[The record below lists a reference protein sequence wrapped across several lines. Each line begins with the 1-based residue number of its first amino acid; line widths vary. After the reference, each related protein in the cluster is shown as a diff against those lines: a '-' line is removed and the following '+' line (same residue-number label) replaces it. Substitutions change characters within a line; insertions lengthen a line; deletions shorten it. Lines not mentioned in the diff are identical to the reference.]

1 MSFKND
7 LSMKN
12 LPFNSFSIE
21 KKLPYIPT
29 IIKEDKKI
37 IQSDLSLLNLNAG
50 NLPPIQKLFSRS
62 QSRRLTRKLTREKT
76 SNKILYTESSLNDS
90 QRLLQNRILRNKNRL
105 INKLQKKEINPYL
118 YSPTKGVFLTN
129 LSQGRTNDD
138 SSILNNSSSVSLS
151 RISSERRK
159 KMSSKDKDNLIRS
172 VLYLNLESK
181 DAFNKLQR
189 SVDNINSYE
198 KSMINRCDITLKYYD
213 NKYKIQSDEF
223 LKENIDDH
231 MDNFNLR
238 FNQFFDKMFSENKE
252 FDYYVIMKAIK
263 EMEKKKMIKKDKEIK
278 VEKRHDKFV
287 KLIYNNQKEAKRTY
301 ELIDEIKKKRLKEI
315 EEYKMKSKKFHNKQ
329 NEYI

>member
-37 IQSDLSLLNLNAG
+37 IQSDLSLLNLNEG

-90 QRLLQNRILRNKNRL
+90 QRLLQNRILRSKNRL

-151 RISSERRK
+151 RISSGRRK

-252 FDYYVIMKAIK
+252 FDYYVIMRIIK
-263 EMEKKKMIKKDKEIK
+263 EMEKKKMIKRDKEIK
-278 VEKRHDKFV
+278 IEKRHDKFIN
-287 KLIYNNQKEAKRTY
+287 LIKNNQKEAKRTY

-315 EEYKMKSKKFHNKQ
+315 EEYKMKAKKFYKK
-329 NEYI
+329 

>member
-37 IQSDLSLLNLNAG
+37 IQSDLSLLNLNKG

-151 RISSERRK
+151 RISSGRRK

-252 FDYYVIMKAIK
+252 FDYYVIMRIIK
-263 EMEKKKMIKKDKEIK
+263 EMEKKKMIKRDKEIK
-278 VEKRHDKFV
+278 IEKRHDKFSN
-287 KLIYNNQKEAKRTY
+287 LIKNNQIEAKGTY

-315 EEYKMKSKKFHNKQ
+315 EEYKMKAKKFYKK
-329 NEYI
+329 

>member
-151 RISSERRK
+151 RISSGRRK

-198 KSMINRCDITLKYYD
+198 KLMINRCDNTLKYYD

-252 FDYYVIMKAIK
+252 FDYYVIMRIIK
-263 EMEKKKMIKKDKEIK
+263 EMEKKKMIKRDKEIK
-278 VEKRHDKFV
+278 IEKRHDKFIN
-287 KLIYNNQKEAKRTY
+287 LIKNNQIEAKRTY

-315 EEYKMKSKKFHNKQ
+315 EEYKMKAKKFYKK
-329 NEYI
+329 

>member
-151 RISSERRK
+151 RISSGRRK

-172 VLYLNLESK
+172 VLYLNLESR

-198 KSMINRCDITLKYYD
+198 KSMINRCDNTLKYYD

-252 FDYYVIMKAIK
+252 FDYYVIMRIIK
-263 EMEKKKMIKKDKEIK
+263 EMEKKKMIKRDKEIK
-278 VEKRHDKFV
+278 IEKRHDKFIN
-287 KLIYNNQKEAKRTY
+287 LIKNNQKEAKRTY

-315 EEYKMKSKKFHNKQ
+315 EEYKMKAKKFYKK
-329 NEYI
+329 

>member
-151 RISSERRK
+151 RISSGRRK

-198 KSMINRCDITLKYYD
+198 KSMINRCDNTLKYYD

-252 FDYYVIMKAIK
+252 FDYYVIMRIIK
-263 EMEKKKMIKKDKEIK
+263 EMEKKKMIKRDKEIK
-278 VEKRHDKFV
+278 IEKRHDKFIN
-287 KLIYNNQKEAKRTY
+287 LIKNNQKEAKRTY

-315 EEYKMKSKKFHNKQ
+315 EEYKMKAKKFYKK
-329 NEYI
+329 

>member
-29 IIKEDKKI
+29 IIREDKKI
-37 IQSDLSLLNLNAG
+37 IQSDLQLLRLNSG
-50 NLPPIQKLFSRS
+50 NLPSIEKLFNRNPSKRIT
-62 QSRRLTRKLTREKT
+62 RRLTREKT
-76 SNKILYTESSLNDS
+76 SNRTLNIEVKLDDS
-90 QRLLQNRILRNKNRL
+90 PRLIQSRLLRNKNRL
-105 INKLQKKEINPYL
+105 VNKLQKKEINPYL

-129 LSQGRTNDD
+129 LSQGVTNDD
-138 SSILNNSSSVSLS
+138 SSFLNNSSSISLS
-151 RISSERRK
+151 RISSGRRK
-159 KMSSKDKDNLIRS
+159 KMSSKDKENLIRS
-172 VLYLNLESK
+172 VLYLNLESN
-181 DAFNKLQR
+181 DTYNKLQR
-189 SVDNINSYE
+189 SLNHSNSYE
-198 KSMINRCDITLKYYD
+198 KSMIDKCDLTLKYYD
-213 NKYKIQSDEF
+213 NKYKIQSDEY
-223 LKENIDDH
+223 LNENIDNK
-231 MDNFNLR
+231 DNLNLR
-238 FNQFFDKMFSENKE
+238 FHQFFDKMISENKE

>member
-37 IQSDLSLLNLNAG
+37 IQSDLSLLNLNPG

-151 RISSERRK
+151 RISSGRRK

-198 KSMINRCDITLKYYD
+198 KSMINRCDNTLKYYD

-252 FDYYVIMKAIK
+252 FDYYVIMRIIK
-263 EMEKKKMIKKDKEIK
+263 EMEKKKMIKRDKEIK
-278 VEKRHDKFV
+278 IEKRHDKFSN
-287 KLIYNNQKEAKRTY
+287 LIKNNQIEAKRTY

-315 EEYKMKSKKFHNKQ
+315 EEYKMKAKKFYKK
-329 NEYI
+329 

>member
-151 RISSERRK
+151 RISSGRRK
-159 KMSSKDKDNLIRS
+159 KMSSKDKENLIRS

-278 VEKRHDKFV
+278 IEKRHDKFIN
-287 KLIYNNQKEAKRTY
+287 LIKNNQKEAKRTY

-315 EEYKMKSKKFHNKQ
+315 EEYKMKAKKFYKK
-329 NEYI
+329 

>member
-151 RISSERRK
+151 RISSGRRK

-198 KSMINRCDITLKYYD
+198 KSMINRCDNTLKYYD

-252 FDYYVIMKAIK
+252 FDYYVIMRIIK
-263 EMEKKKMIKKDKEIK
+263 EMEKKKMIKRDKEIK
-278 VEKRHDKFV
+278 IEKRHDKFSN
-287 KLIYNNQKEAKRTY
+287 LIKNNQIEAKRTY

-315 EEYKMKSKKFHNKQ
+315 EEYKMKAKKFYKK
-329 NEYI
+329 

>member
-151 RISSERRK
+151 RISSGRRK

-198 KSMINRCDITLKYYD
+198 KSMINRCDNTLKYYD

-252 FDYYVIMKAIK
+252 FDYYVIMRIIK
-263 EMEKKKMIKKDKEIK
+263 EMEKKKMIKRDKEIK
-278 VEKRHDKFV
+278 IEKRHDKFIN
-287 KLIYNNQKEAKRTY
+287 LIKNNQIEAKRTY

-315 EEYKMKSKKFHNKQ
+315 EEYKMKAKKFYKK
-329 NEYI
+329 

>member
-29 IIKEDKKI
+29 IIKQDKKI

-151 RISSERRK
+151 RISSGRRK

-198 KSMINRCDITLKYYD
+198 KSMINRCDNTLKYYD

-252 FDYYVIMKAIK
+252 FDYYVIMRIIK
-263 EMEKKKMIKKDKEIK
+263 EMEKKKMIKRDKEIK
-278 VEKRHDKFV
+278 IEKRHDKFSN
-287 KLIYNNQKEAKRTY
+287 LIKNNQIEAKRTY

-315 EEYKMKSKKFHNKQ
+315 IDY
-329 NEYI
+329 

>member
-151 RISSERRK
+151 RISSGRRK

-172 VLYLNLESK
+172 VLYLNLESR

-252 FDYYVIMKAIK
+252 FDYYVIMRIIK
-263 EMEKKKMIKKDKEIK
+263 EMEKKKMIKRDKEIK
-278 VEKRHDKFV
+278 IEKRHDKFIN
-287 KLIYNNQKEAKRTY
+287 LIKNNQIEAKRTY

-315 EEYKMKSKKFHNKQ
+315 EEYKMKAKKFYKK
-329 NEYI
+329 

>member
-37 IQSDLSLLNLNAG
+37 IQSDLSLLNLNPG

-151 RISSERRK
+151 RISSGRRK

-181 DAFNKLQR
+181 DAFNRLQR

-198 KSMINRCDITLKYYD
+198 KSMINRCDNTLKYYD

-252 FDYYVIMKAIK
+252 FDYYVIMRIIK

-278 VEKRHDKFV
+278 VEKRHNKFV

-315 EEYKMKSKKFHNKQ
+315 EEYKMKAKKFYKK
-329 NEYI
+329 

>member
-151 RISSERRK
+151 RISSGRRK

-252 FDYYVIMKAIK
+252 FDYYVIMRIIK
-263 EMEKKKMIKKDKEIK
+263 EMEKKKMIKRDKEIK
-278 VEKRHDKFV
+278 IEKRHDKFSN
-287 KLIYNNQKEAKRTY
+287 LIKNNQIEAKRTY

-315 EEYKMKSKKFHNKQ
+315 EEYKMKAKKFYKK
-329 NEYI
+329 

>member
-1 MSFKND
+1 MSYNND
-7 LSMKN
+7 LSMKY

-29 IIKEDKKI
+29 LINEDKKK
-37 IQSDLSLLNLNAG
+37 IQLDLQLLRLNSG
-50 NLPPIQKLFSRS
+50 NLPSIQKLFHRNFG
-62 QSRRLTRKLTREKT
+62 RRITRRLTREKT
-76 SNKILYTESSLNDS
+76 STRKLNTEESFDDS
-90 QRLLQNRILRNKNRL
+90 PRLIENRILRNKNRL

-151 RISSERRK
+151 RISSGRRK

-198 KSMINRCDITLKYYD
+198 KSMINRCDNTLKYYD
-213 NKYKIQSDEF
+213 NKYKIQSEEF
-223 LKENIDDH
+223 LKENIDNNK
-231 MDNFNLR
+231 DNFNLK
-238 FNQFFDKMFSENKE
+238 FNQF
-252 FDYYVIMKAIK
+252 
-263 EMEKKKMIKKDKEIK
+263 MI
-278 VEKRHDKFV
+278 
-287 KLIYNNQKEAKRTY
+287 
-301 ELIDEIKKKRLKEI
+301 
-315 EEYKMKSKKFHNKQ
+315 SS
-329 NEYI
+329 

>member
-151 RISSERRK
+151 RISSGRRK

-172 VLYLNLESK
+172 VLYLNLESR

-198 KSMINRCDITLKYYD
+198 KSMINRCDNTLKYYD

-252 FDYYVIMKAIK
+252 FDYYVIMRIIK
-263 EMEKKKMIKKDKEIK
+263 EMEKKKMIKRDKEIK
-278 VEKRHDKFV
+278 IEKRHDKFSN
-287 KLIYNNQKEAKRTY
+287 LIKNNQIEAKRTY

-315 EEYKMKSKKFHNKQ
+315 EEYKMKAKKFYKK
-329 NEYI
+329 